1 MATIEYYYYYEL
13 LLLII
18 FLFSFPSLQLL
29 LFLLLL
35 LLTTVIV
42 TSIIISTVVVV
53 VVVVVLNPAKVA
65 ATYGKVD
72 VKVDSGFKWIEM
84 GSTITLYFYYKK
96 PTFNAKSLFGA
107 KMHIVYPCK

>member
-53 VVVVVLNPAKVA
+53 VVVVLNPAKVA

-96 PTFNAKSLFGA
+96 PTFNVKSLFGA